1 MKSGLVLLMIVL
13 AGMQGCGSLIHGTK
27 QDLEINT
34 VPPGTRATIGSE
46 TCVTPCNMTV
56 KRDSQSIRIDQG
68 SRSQTFDIERDF
80 NTGTTIIGNILWLLP
95 GAIID
100 IVSGGAWEIRPVN
113 LQLSGETTDPTA
125 PTPTPAPAPSNQQ
138 AKEFNMRE

>member
-1 MKSGLVLLMIVL
+1 
-13 AGMQGCGSLIHGTK
+13 
-27 QDLEINT
+27 
-34 VPPGTRATIGSE
+34 
-46 TCVTPCNMTV
+46 MTV